1 LRWWDS
7 IGGWVEMAGGMD
19 VHKNVHIENWGTA
32 RENLEKTFRFTR
44 RNITLALIFGV
55 AAPFL
60 TYQGVSGEFV
70 SVLSFGVCGM
80 GDGLVE
86 DTLRFVV
93 EAELGLNLGLL

>member
-1 LRWWDS
+1 V
-7 IGGWVEMAGGMD
+7 IGAWVEMAGGMD

-70 SVLSFGVCGM
+70 SVLSFGVYGIWGTIWWRSHIEVCGGSRVRVGM
-80 GDGLVE
+80 GC
-86 DTLRFVV
+86 
-93 EAELGLNLGLL
+93 AEC